1 MVQLLDFRELDFYR
15 KRRRQALKLL
25 LTLFFLP
32 LTLCAEERFSFEQ
45 PLMGTLFKITCYA
58 PDKTLAEKAAKEAF
72 AQAEKINAVGSDYI
86 ADSELLGLS
95 QKPINTPITVSPLLY
110 QLVSEAKS
118 MAELT
123 KGAYDPTIGPLT
135 KLWRES
141 RRRKAIPEAEILS
154 TALQSFGYTSLLCDE
169 KKQSITLKKSGMRL
183 DLGGI
188 AKGQAADA
196 MLAVFFKYDIPST
209 SITAGGDVRL
219 GNPPPETKG
228 WQVGVRTFDKNK
240 ESSTLTLSNCA
251 VSTSGDLQQSI
262 EINGVRYAHI
272 INPQTGLGLT
282 KPVAATVIAP
292 TATQSDALA
301 TACCVLTPE
310 KAQGLIQKIPHCTL
324 HLPKP

>member
-1 MVQLLDFRELDFYR
+1 V
-15 KRRRQALKLL
+15 KLL
-25 LTLFFLP
+25 LSLLLFPIFLF
-32 LTLCAEERFSFEQ
+32 AEERFSFEQ

-58 PDKTLAEKAAKEAF
+58 PNKTLAEKVAKEAF
-72 AQAEKINAVGSDYI
+72 TEAEKINELGSDYI
-86 ADSELLGLS
+86 ADSELLVLS
-95 QKPINTPITVSPLLY
+95 KKPIDAPIAVSPLLY
-110 QLVSEAKS
+110 QLVSEAKQ

-123 KGAYDPTIGPLT
+123 DGAYDPTIGPLS

-141 RRRKAIPEAEILS
+141 RRRHVLPTDAVLASAKAS
-154 TALQSFGYTSLLCDE
+154 TGHQHLICDSSSKSLIM
-169 KKQSITLKKSGMRL
+169 KKAGMRL

-196 MLAVFFKYDIPST
+196 MLAVFVRYDLPST

-219 GNPPPETKG
+219 GNPPPGAKG

-240 ESSTLTLSNCA
+240 ETATLTLANCA

-262 EINGVRYAHI
+262 EINGVHYAHI
-272 INPQTGLGLT
+272 IDPATGLGLS

-301 TACCVLTPE
+301 TACCVLTPDAA
-310 KAQGLIQKIPHCTL
+310 KKLISRIPQCIL
-324 HLPKP
+324 HLPTSAREPQ

>member
-1 MVQLLDFRELDFYR
+1 V
-15 KRRRQALKLL
+15 KLL
-25 LTLFFLP
+25 LSLLLFPIFLF
-32 LTLCAEERFSFEQ
+32 AEERFSFEQ

-58 PDKTLAEKAAKEAF
+58 PNKTLAEKAAKEAF
-72 AQAEKINAVGSDYI
+72 AEAEKINEVGSDYI

-95 QKPINTPITVSPLLY
+95 KKPIDALIAVSPLLY
-110 QLVSEAKS
+110 QLVSEAKQ

-123 KGAYDPTIGPLT
+123 DGAYDPTIGPFT

-141 RRRKAIPEAEILS
+141 RRRRALPTDAVLASAKAS
-154 TALQSFGYTSLLCDE
+154 TGHQHLICDSSSKSLIM
-169 KKQSITLKKSGMRL
+169 KKAGMRL

-196 MLAVFFKYDIPST
+196 MLAVFFCYDLPSA

-219 GNPPPETKG
+219 GNPPPGAKG

-240 ESSTLTLSNCA
+240 ETATLTLANCA

-262 EINGVRYAHI
+262 EINGVHYAHI
-272 INPQTGLGLT
+272 IDPATGLGLT

-301 TACCVLTPE
+301 TACCILTPDAA
-310 KAQGLIQKIPHCTL
+310 KKLISRIPQCIL
-324 HLPKP
+324 HLPTAASEPQ

>member
-1 MVQLLDFRELDFYR
+1 V
-15 KRRRQALKLL
+15 KLL
-25 LTLFFLP
+25 LSLLLFPIFLF
-32 LTLCAEERFSFEQ
+32 AEERFSFEQ

-58 PDKTLAEKAAKEAF
+58 PNKTLAEKVAKEAF
-72 AQAEKINAVGSDYI
+72 TEAEKINELGSDYI
-86 ADSELLGLS
+86 ADSELLVLS
-95 QKPINTPITVSPLLY
+95 KKPIDAPIAVSPLLY
-110 QLVSEAKS
+110 QLVSEAKQ

-123 KGAYDPTIGPLT
+123 DGAYDPTIGPLS

-141 RRRKAIPEAEILS
+141 RRRHVLPTDAVLASAKAS
-154 TALQSFGYTSLLCDE
+154 TGHQHLICDSSSKSLIM
-169 KKQSITLKKSGMRL
+169 KKAGMRL

-196 MLAVFFKYDIPST
+196 MLAVFVLYDLPST

-219 GNPPPETKG
+219 GNPPPGAKG

-240 ESSTLTLSNCA
+240 ETATLTLANCA

-262 EINGVRYAHI
+262 EINGVHYAHI
-272 INPQTGLGLT
+272 IDPATGLGLS

-301 TACCVLTPE
+301 TACCVLTPDAA
-310 KAQGLIQKIPHCTL
+310 KKLISRIPQCIL
-324 HLPKP
+324 HLPTSAREPQ

>member
-1 MVQLLDFRELDFYR
+1 M
-15 KRRRQALKLL
+15 KLL
-25 LTLFFLP
+25 LSLLLFPYFLF
-32 LTLCAEERFSFEQ
+32 AEERFSFEQ

-58 PDKTLAEKAAKEAF
+58 PNKTLAEKAAKEAF
-72 AQAEKINAVGSDYI
+72 AEAEKINEVGSDYI

-95 QKPINTPITVSPLLY
+95 KKSIDAPIAVSPLLY
-110 QLVSEAKS
+110 QLVSEAKQ

-123 KGAYDPTIGPLT
+123 DGAYDPTIGPLT

-141 RRRKAIPEAEILS
+141 RRRHALPTDAVLAAAKTS
-154 TALQSFGYTSLLCDE
+154 TGHQHLVCDSSSKSLIM
-169 KKQSITLKKSGMRL
+169 KQEGMRL

-196 MLAVFFKYDIPST
+196 MLAVLIKYDIPST

-219 GNPPPETKG
+219 GNPPPGDKG

-240 ESSTLTLSNCA
+240 ETATLTLANCA

-262 EINGVRYAHI
+262 VINGIHYAHI
-272 INPQTGLGLT
+272 IDPATGLGLT

-301 TACCVLTPE
+301 TACCVLTPDAA
-310 KAQGLIQKIPHCTL
+310 KKLISRIPQCIL
-324 HLPKP
+324 HLPTAAREPQ

>member
-1 MVQLLDFRELDFYR
+1 M
-15 KRRRQALKLL
+15 KLL
-25 LTLFFLP
+25 LSLLLFPIFLF
-32 LTLCAEERFSFEQ
+32 AEERFSFEQ

-58 PDKTLAEKAAKEAF
+58 PNKTLAEKVAKEAF
-72 AQAEKINAVGSDYI
+72 TEAEKINELGSDYI
-86 ADSELLGLS
+86 ADSELLVLS
-95 QKPINTPITVSPLLY
+95 KKPIDAPIAVSPLLY
-110 QLVSEAKS
+110 QLVSEAKQ

-123 KGAYDPTIGPLT
+123 DGAYDPTIGPLS

-141 RRRKAIPEAEILS
+141 RRRHVLPTDAVLASAKAS
-154 TALQSFGYTSLLCDE
+154 TGHQHLICDSSSKSLIM
-169 KKQSITLKKSGMRL
+169 KKAGMRL

-196 MLAVFFKYDIPST
+196 MLAVFVRYDLPST

-219 GNPPPETKG
+219 GNPPPGAKG

-240 ESSTLTLSNCA
+240 ETATLTLANCA

-262 EINGVRYAHI
+262 EINGVHYAHI
-272 INPQTGLGLT
+272 IDPATGLGLS

-301 TACCVLTPE
+301 TACCVLTPDAA
-310 KAQGLIQKIPHCTL
+310 KKLISRIPQCIL
-324 HLPKP
+324 HLPTSAREPQ